1 MHVAAEKASGVL
13 EIDAARWLTNACARG
28 VSNCPSSYPQFVCNG
43 LLWPDRSLHPAA
55 FEVKQLQAPL
65 GISLAGTAGDEG
77 PSNTQQQQ
85 PGSEVRLLLRNKQHF
100 SSTAGLALRWR
111 LLADGL
117 PVVAAGAAACKTPAG
132 GGAGAEGWQP
142 LQVRQPLGPQQEA
155 AVGLGVSWAELAQQ
169 AQHAA
174 EASLEVQAQ
183 VGSLVS

>member
-1 MHVAAEKASGVL
+1 M
-13 EIDAARWLTNACARG
+13 
-28 VSNCPSSYPQFVCNG
+28 CNG

-142 LQVRQPLGPQQEA
+142 LQVPQPLGPQQEA
-155 AVGLGVSWAELAQQ
+155 AVGLGVSWTELAQQ

-183 VGSLVS
+183 VGIVFP